1 MAEINPQS
9 PVMVTGATGYIAG
22 WLVKMLLEQGHTVHA
37 TVRDASNQ
45 AKLKMLNSLAEEL
58 PGEIRFFSADLLDAA
73 SFDEAMAGC
82 ELVFHTASPFAI
94 QVKDPQRDLVD
105 PAVSGTRNVLEAAKR
120 TPTVKRVVVTSSCA
134 AICGDSIDLQETK
147 SGVFTEDD
155 WNTTS
160 SVDHQPYNFSK
171 VEAEREAWKVAG
183 TQDRW
188 DLVTINPSFVLGP
201 AIDPQCQ
208 SESFDQMTAYGDGQL
223 KAGVPN
229 MTIGIVDVRDVA
241 RAHCQAGFTPSAS
254 GRYIISGTDSGFWG
268 IAEILAPEFGDRYPI
283 PKKILPKW
291 LLWLVGPIVTKG
303 LFTRKVVSRNLDLPW
318 KADNSK
324 SRDELGVV
332 YRPMKESVTEMFQQL
347 IDAGRI

>member
-1 MAEINPQS
+1 MAAINPQF

-22 WLVKMLLEQGHTVHA
+22 WLVKLLLARGHTVHA
-37 TVRDASNQ
+37 TVRDAAKQ
-45 AKLKMLNSLAEEL
+45 EKLKALNALADEL
-58 PGEIRFFSADLLDAA
+58 PGEIKFFSANLLDAA

-94 QVKDPQRDLVD
+94 QVEDPQRDLVD

-160 SVDHQPYNFSK
+160 TLDHQSYNYSK
-171 VEAEREAWKVAG
+171 VMAEREAWKVAE
-183 TQDRW
+183 TQDNW

-208 SESFDQMTAYGDGQL
+208 SESFDQMTAFGDGQL

-229 MTIGIVDVRDVA
+229 LTIGIVDVREVA
-241 RAHCQAGFTPSAS
+241 QAHYQAGFTPSAS
-254 GRYIISGTDSGFWG
+254 GRYIVSGTDSGFWG
-268 IAEILAPEFGDRYPI
+268 IAQILGAEYGDKYPI
-283 PKKILPKW
+283 PKKMMPKW
-291 LLWLVGPIVTKG
+291 LLWLIGPIVTKG
-303 LFTRKVVSRNLDLPW
+303 LFTRKIVSRNINMPW

-324 SRDELGVV
+324 SRTELGID
-332 YRPMKESVTEMFQQL
+332 YRPMKESVIEMFQQL